1 MTSLQKVVIENR
13 DIPILEDDEV
23 LVQVEYV
30 GICGSDLHYF
40 ESGRIGDFVVKPPFV
55 LGHEAAGTV
64 VETGKNV
71 KHLKKGDRVC
81 MEPGKTC
88 GVCEFCKSGRY
99 NLCKD
104 VKFLQRRRLTVYF
117 KNTWHM
123 KPDFAF
129 CFPIK

>member
-64 VETGKNV
+64 VETGKHVVFVN
-71 KHLKKGDRVC
+71 
-81 MEPGKTC
+81 
-88 GVCEFCKSGRY
+88 FA
-99 NLCKD
+99 NLAD
-104 VKFLQRRRLTVYF
+104 TTSART
-117 KNTWHM
+117 
-123 KPDFAF
+123 
-129 CFPIK
+129 

>member
-81 MEPGKTC
+81 MERGKH
-88 GVCEFCKSGRY
+88 VVFVNFA
-99 NLCKD
+99 NLAD
-104 VKFLQRRRLTVYF
+104 TTSART
-117 KNTWHM
+117 
-123 KPDFAF
+123 
-129 CFPIK
+129 

>member
-1 MTSLQKVVIENR
+1 MKNQMKTAVMTSLQKVVIENR

-64 VETGKNV
+64 VETGK
-71 KHLKKGDRVC
+71 
-81 MEPGKTC
+81 M
-88 GVCEFCKSGRY
+88 
-99 NLCKD
+99 
-104 VKFLQRRRLTVYF
+104 
-117 KNTWHM
+117 
-123 KPDFAF
+123 
-129 CFPIK
+129 

>member
-64 VETGKNV
+64 VETGK
-71 KHLKKGDRVC
+71 K
-81 MEPGKTC
+81 
-88 GVCEFCKSGRY
+88 CETSEE
-99 NLCKD
+99 
-104 VKFLQRRRLTVYF
+104 RRQSVHGTGENMWCL
-117 KNTWHM
+117 
-123 KPDFAF
+123 
-129 CFPIK
+129 